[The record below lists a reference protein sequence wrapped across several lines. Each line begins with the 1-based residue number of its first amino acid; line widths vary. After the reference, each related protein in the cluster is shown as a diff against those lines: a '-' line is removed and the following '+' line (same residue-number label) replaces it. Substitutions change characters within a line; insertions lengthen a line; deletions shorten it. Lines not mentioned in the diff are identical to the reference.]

1 MLKMIPLSLMH
12 FHSLLVF
19 KGGNDL
25 VSLEIYMPSHA
36 QGFPTLKSESSKYDD
51 IDRSGE

>member
-12 FHSLLVF
+12 FHSLLVL

-25 VSLEIYMPSHA
+25 ASLEISMPSHA
-36 QGFPTLKSESSKYDD
+36 QGFPTLKSKLSKYDD
-51 IDRSGE
+51 IDNSGD